1 MMKAITRLAAFTVG
15 VTALTVSA
23 FATAPAGWSTNLD
36 EAFAKAKAEN
46 KHVLVEFTGSDWCP
60 PCIFLSKNVLS
71 KKEFIEP
78 ASKNFILV
86 ELDFPH
92 GDEALAKKNEPFA
105 EKYGIEGFPT
115 IVLFTPDGK
124 EFNRFFAT
132 GIAKP
137 EELLTVLDMALERKD
152 LD

>member
-1 MMKAITRLAAFTVG
+1 MPALHFPLQERALQEGVHRTRF
-15 VTALTVSA
+15 
-23 FATAPAGWSTNLD
+23 
-36 EAFAKAKAEN
+36 E
-46 KHVLVEFTGSDWCP
+46 EFHPRGTR
-60 PCIFLSKNVLS
+60 F
-71 KKEFIEP
+71 
-78 ASKNFILV
+78 
-86 ELDFPH
+86 H

-115 IVLFTPDGK
+115 IVLFTPEGK

-137 EELLTVLDMALERKD
+137 EEMLAVLDMALERKD